1 MTDNTPSISQPLA
14 LVPPPTEAKRTK
26 SELAELKEK
35 LQAKARNQ
43 KHQEK
48 IEMPQPENEAGEDTP
63 KGKRKPSPPE
73 PPVTLPEGVGD
84 YPLLAK
90 HIAGQNKIDSKA
102 ELFKVFQN
110 LPARLAYNELA
121 QCIYYA
127 DKPASIENLFTYLS
141 GKAVRKETVCA
152 IATEVARANSYHP
165 VREMLLSLQV
175 LRDEVTGEAIDPY
188 SILPHGIERL
198 ASTYLRPEDL
208 ALPEPTLYDRMLK
221 VCLIGAVMRAIEPHP
236 TKHDTACI
244 IAGKQGIRKSTFW
257 KVLFGVFYHDGLSDI
272 TSKDDLLK
280 LHNYWGIEWAEMDYL
295 NSKRAAGQ
303 VKAFLSTET
312 DQIRRPYGR
321 EAEKLPRRFVLVGTT
336 NKQDGFLHDETG
348 NRRFHII
355 PSTCTLAKPIDTERL
370 AKEREAILHLAVKA
384 YLNGELNYLGYED
397 SIALE
402 DNNEAYQQ
410 ADPWLEPLRVWYAPK
425 LGGQVFTEQALD
437 HLNIEIGKRT
447 KGDETRVGKCLLK
460 LGLTK
465 KRVSINGK
473 QRWCYYRD
481 YTNT

>member
-1 MTDNTPSISQPLA
+1 MPDNTPSISHPLT
-14 LVPPPTEAKRTK
+14 LVHLPTDAKR
-26 SELAELKEK
+26 SAK
-35 LQAKARNQ
+35 LQEKARNP

-48 IEMPQPENEAGEDTP
+48 VMPLPKNEAGNTTP
-63 KGKRKPSPPE
+63 KGKGKPTPPE
-73 PPVTLPEGVGD
+73 PPVTLPNEGG
-84 YPLLAK
+84 YPLLAQ
-90 HIAGQNKIDSKA
+90 HIAGTSGVDSKA
-102 ELFKVFQN
+102 RLFEIFQN

-121 QCIYYA
+121 QFIYYA

-165 VREMLLSLQV
+165 VRAMLLSLQT
-175 LRDEVTGEAIDPY
+175 LKDEATGEEINPY
-188 SILPHGIERL
+188 SIAPDGIERL

-208 ALPEPTLYDRMLK
+208 ALPEPTIYDRMLK
-221 VCLIGAVMRAIEPHP
+221 VCLIGAVKRAIEQQP

-257 KVLFGVFYHDGLSDI
+257 KVLGGEFYHDGLSDI

-280 LHNYWGIEWAEMDYL
+280 LHNYWFIEWAEMDYL

-336 NKQDGFLHDETG
+336 NKESGFLHDETG

-355 PSTCTLAKPIDTERL
+355 PSTCTLANPIDTERL
-370 AKEREAILHLAVKA
+370 AREREAILYLAVKA
-384 YLNGELNYLGYED
+384 YFDDEPNYLGYGD
-397 SIALE
+397 SLALE

-410 ADPWLEPLRVWYAPK
+410 ADPWLEPLREWYLLK
-425 LGGQVFTEQALD
+425 LGGAVSTEDALEALD
-437 HLNIEIGKRT
+437 IETGKRT
-447 KGDETRVGKCLLK
+447 KADAMRVGECFTK
-460 LGLTK
+460 LGLTR

-473 QRWCYYRD
+473 QCYRYQRD
-481 YTNT
+481 YTRK